1 MTHPLLEIWIR
12 RCVYN
17 ILEEMRSLKRYLV
30 VCSAAALLAVGCAT
44 TYRPVID
51 PLSAPDSAALE
62 DDLADCEQI
71 ARSSVDDP
79 GAAAMKSGTTS
90 AIRGAALGAVLGVI
104 AGAITG
110 SVGTG
115 AAVGAATGGAAGAA
129 RGAITGGTSAQSQ
142 YEATYDICML
152 NRGYELL
159 NTYPPESGASNPE

>member
-1 MTHPLLEIWIR
+1 
-12 RCVYN
+12 
-17 ILEEMRSLKRYLV
+17 MRSLKRYLV